1 MMFDAKGRRM
11 RLLPWVNQGGAP
23 CYLSTDDPDS
33 RLSRLADEVEADLLD
48 SAEYV
53 LTEARALLA
62 ETVVGERELRFAG
75 VRLAESLRDTL
86 RIATSRGERL
96 EAWLM
101 LAQDEETGAYA
112 AEHCSRASGA

>member
-1 MMFDAKGRRM
+1 M
-11 RLLPWVNQGGAP
+11 RLLPWVSQSGAP

-33 RLSRLADEVEADLLD
+33 RMSRLADEVEADLLV

-53 LTEARALLA
+53 LTGARALLA
-62 ETVVGERELRFAG
+62 EAAVGERELRFAG

-96 EAWLM
+96 EAGLT
-101 LAQDEETGAYA
+101 LAEDEETVAYA
-112 AEHCSRASGA
+112 AEHCSCTSEA

>member
-1 MMFDAKGRRM
+1 MMFDAKGRPM
-11 RLLPWVNQGGAP
+11 RLLPWVNQSGAP

-33 RLSRLADEVEADLLD
+33 RMSRLADEVEADLLD

-53 LTEARALLA
+53 LTEARELLA
-62 ETVVGERELRFAG
+62 EATAGERELRFAG

-96 EAWLM
+96 EAGLT
-101 LAQDEETGAYA
+101 LAEDEETVAYA
-112 AEHCSRASGA
+112 AEHCSCTSEA